1 MKSIKYFVLS
11 VYSSTTLCDWV
22 ITRFTEDS
30 SRSLTRLSALLP
42 SADTFHILWAV
53 AFALLFHFT
62 SPSVDVLV
70 HHPLIHTYFHI
81 VILISLQLS
90 NPVINVK
97 NFHGSLTTVVRA
109 QNDTPKTA
117 NITDT
122 IFDRTL
128 VLPLQATAFCFMW
141 GLLSPCRTSYAES
154 TWQGQT
160 TFQISASYLYAS
172 CSYANMYFP

>member
-1 MKSIKYFVLS
+1 MWEKQNTRQQCNEDYQI
-11 VYSSTTLCDWV
+11 LCFKCLFEYNFSDWV
-22 ITRFTEDS
+22 ITRFTEDR

-97 NFHGSLTTVVRA
+97 NFHGSLTTFVRA
-109 QNDTPKTA
+109 QNDTSKTA
-117 NITDT
+117 NITNT

-128 VLPLQATAFCFMW
+128 V
-141 GLLSPCRTSYAES
+141 TSDGVLKI
-154 TWQGQT
+154 GQIRR
-160 TFQISASYLYAS
+160 FVS
-172 CSYANMYFP
+172 C